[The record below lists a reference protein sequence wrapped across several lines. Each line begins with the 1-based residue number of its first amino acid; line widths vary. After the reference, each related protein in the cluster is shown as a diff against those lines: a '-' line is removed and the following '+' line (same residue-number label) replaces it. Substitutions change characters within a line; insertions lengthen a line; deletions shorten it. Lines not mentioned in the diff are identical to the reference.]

1 MKFQRRAAT
10 ILISFIAI
18 SFSILM
24 AICVAVFFRVTDAT
38 EKNEFEMTASIL
50 QARLTLIEA
59 KAQQVGELVATIP
72 KVREYFAARDRK
84 ALYAELTVL
93 YAEQNK
99 KYGIENIHFVEPP
112 STSFLSM
119 RKPDKFGHDLAYKP
133 QVREAALNGASKKG
147 ETINRTGPVIYAA
160 VPVRDTQ
167 ENLTGCVEIGIGL
180 EEILDNLKRDHEME
194 SALIVSEQQ
203 LKEVATST
211 GSDVL
216 NESNRVGSFYKFHST
231 NWELLKGMVSSDDFS
246 PGKAISKSF
255 VRRVAGI
262 SYGVIVHP
270 LLNYQGD
277 LVGYIAAA
285 SDFSAS
291 RSAVNRSILWML
303 AVAAICFLILVGLV
317 LTIIRGGVVR
327 PLNILGVH
335 FGRLAQGKTDLELPD
350 TSRYFDE
357 VQQLSVHYEKIRE
370 VISQATSQGVPP
382 QSHPHQKD

>member
-1 MKFQRRAAT
+1 MKFQRRTAT

-24 AICVAVFFRVTDAT
+24 AICLAVFFRVTDAA
-38 EKNEFEMTASIL
+38 EKKEFEIVASIL
-50 QARLTLIEA
+50 QSRLTLTEA
-59 KAQQVGELVATIP
+59 KAQQVGEMVARIP

-84 ALYAELTVL
+84 ALHAELTVL
-93 YAEQNK
+93 NAEQNK
-99 KYGIENIHFVEPP
+99 KYGIENIHFIEPP

-119 RKPDKFGHDLAYKP
+119 RAPDKFGTDLAYKP
-133 QVREAALNGASKKG
+133 QVREAALNGVSKKG

-160 VPVRDTQ
+160 VPVRDPL

-180 EEILDNLKRDHEME
+180 GEILDNLKRDHDME

-211 GSDVL
+211 GSDIL

-231 NWELLKGMVSSDDFS
+231 NWELLKGLVSADDFS
-246 PGKAISKSF
+246 QGKATSKSF
-255 VRRVAGI
+255 IRSVAGI

-277 LVGYIAAA
+277 LVGYIASA

-291 RSAVNRSILWML
+291 RSAVNRSILWMA
-303 AVAAICFLILVGLV
+303 AVSAICFLILVGLV
-317 LTIIRGGVVR
+317 LTTIRGGVAR
-327 PLNILGVH
+327 PLDILGVH
-335 FGRLAQGKTDLELPD
+335 YGMLAEGKADSEMPD

-357 VQQLSVHYEKIRE
+357 VRLLAAHYEKIRN
-370 VISQATSQGVPP
+370 VISQGTPIQPN
-382 QSHPHQKD
+382 PHQKD